1 MWQSNS
7 SNAIYQAYWKV
18 KTRFETLCPEP
29 GCKVLTVT
37 SVEAGEGKSSTAVNL
52 AAAYAENG
60 KRVLLVDAN
69 LRNPSVHK
77 LLGLSNR
84 SGLTNLLF
92 DQAASE
98 TLVRTTG
105 MNNLDAITSGP
116 ATDNPVGLLATGR
129 MTAVTDGQRPNY
141 DLIILDSPAAAIKTD
156 AHILASLSDGVLLVV
171 KQGRVKQEKL
181 RKVTGEL
188 GRINATI
195 VGVLMN
201 QVNLKT
207 AQ

>member
-1 MWQSNS
+1 MLQSNS
-7 SNAIYQAYWKV
+7 SNAIYQAYWKI
-18 KTRFETLCPEP
+18 KTRFETMTPEP
-29 GCKVLTVT
+29 GCKVLTIT
-37 SVEAGEGKSSTAVNL
+37 SVEAGEGKSTTAVNL
-52 AAAYAENG
+52 ATAYAENG

-69 LRNPSVHK
+69 LRSPVVHK

-84 SGLTNLLF
+84 SGLTNILF
-92 DQAASE
+92 EQSDSE
-98 TLVRTTG
+98 TLVRPSG
-105 MNNLDAITSGP
+105 MSGLDVITAGP

-129 MTAVTDGQRPNY
+129 MAAITSGMQSNY

-188 GRINATI
+188 ERVGATI

-201 QVNLKT
+201 QVSLKT